1 MRARSPPE
9 RSARWVPITS
19 VGSSRP
25 CIVLLQQPPAH
36 LTRSSSPQR
45 PDELGVVAGQHL
57 RDLAGACP
65 TQLFQLLVPTV
76 LKPRVQ
82 ASRHALRPG
91 RFATDLLLYD
101 RFDWLSRGDRVGV
114 SMHHLPDTV
123 FRSKDRRH
131 PQIDWDDILPSA
143 KLSLGSLYPH
153 NVGKVRSDVLRYDIE
168 ASDLALSQQRCGTL
182 QSRSNLL
189 PSTHGRAEGV
199 SEGDVFLMGEHHL
212 VGLRVPLHE
221 LLERS
226 LIVFNYF
233 VKIDRSHEI
242 SSCAFLFLSTAYYLD
257 GQ

>member
-25 CIVLLQQPPAH
+25 CIVLLQQTPAH
-36 LTRSSSPQR
+36 LTRSSSPQQ

-114 SMHHLPDTV
+114 SMHHLPGAV
-123 FRSKDRRH
+123 FRLKE
-131 PQIDWDDILPSA
+131 PAPIL
-143 KLSLGSLYPH
+143 
-153 NVGKVRSDVLRYDIE
+153 
-168 ASDLALSQQRCGTL
+168 
-182 QSRSNLL
+182 
-189 PSTHGRAEGV
+189 
-199 SEGDVFLMGEHHL
+199 
-212 VGLRVPLHE
+212 
-221 LLERS
+221 LLEEVEARQTCY
-226 LIVFNYF
+226 LPLFYLG
-233 VKIDRSHEI
+233 
-242 SSCAFLFLSTAYYLD
+242 AFPRR
-257 GQ
+257 

>member
-1 MRARSPPE
+1 MHCSGSLTINWCCTTRATARHRVHSWSLFLLSTEPLMMEDLSSHRYTTKNVLGSPE
-9 RSARWVPITS
+9 RT
-19 VGSSRP
+19 
-25 CIVLLQQPPAH
+25 
-36 LTRSSSPQR
+36 
-45 PDELGVVAGQHL
+45 
-57 RDLAGACP
+57 
-65 TQLFQLLVPTV
+65 
-76 LKPRVQ
+76 RVQ
-82 ASRHALRPG
+82 ASRNVLRPG

-226 LIVFNYF
+226 LIVFNDF

-242 SSCAFLFLSTAYYLD
+242 SSCAFLFL
-257 GQ
+257 